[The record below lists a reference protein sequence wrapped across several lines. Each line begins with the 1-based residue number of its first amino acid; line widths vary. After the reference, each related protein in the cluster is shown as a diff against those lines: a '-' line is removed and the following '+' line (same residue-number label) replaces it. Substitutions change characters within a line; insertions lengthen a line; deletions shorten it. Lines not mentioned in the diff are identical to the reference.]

1 MDCDAGSDQTNDV
14 ERLREVMLDLERSR
28 RIEADS
34 RGVAEALVRCLRA
47 LAVGSEPDAMFA
59 ALLSELRAVLD
70 ADCAFVL
77 LAVGEDP
84 DRLDVIAVSGDCPP
98 GGRWRRGPLLR
109 RLEVNRPIAAVFDVT
124 RLEEW
129 HDHLADGG
137 TASALH
143 LSLGGGE
150 RPAVLVCGSRERGH
164 FTDRHVALAGSLAPV
179 AAQAIARANDHLRLL
194 AEIAG
199 RARVAEELRRSQEA
213 LVHLRKMEA
222 VSQLAG
228 GLAHEINTPLQY
240 VSDSLRFIS
249 TSFNGINNLVPTLSA
264 WLEPHM
270 DKEVLAQFLE
280 MADYDYL
287 AKELPKAI
295 EQCQEGLERVG
306 GIVRTLKL
314 FAENEAGDSEPADLN
329 GVLRTTLDIC
339 RAELGQVAEV
349 VLDLHD
355 LPAVPCRIGELRQ
368 VFYNLL
374 INAARAIADHGGARG
389 VIAIS
394 TRRIEDSVEVAIR
407 DDGCGMDA
415 EVLRRAC
422 EPFFT
427 TRPVG
432 QGMGQ
437 GLAIAHQVVHR
448 HGGTL
453 SLASQAGAGTTATVR
468 LPLPAGIPAAPPADA
483 GTQGQRPGAGAFAG
497 GGAGSSGNQVA
508 DAPRAGSP
516 GSMYVIA
523 ANAVGGVSAGLGVG
537 TSEARG

>member
-1 MDCDAGSDQTNDV
+1 MDQDGGCTGANDV

-34 RGVAEALVRCLRA
+34 RLVAEALVRCLHA

-77 LAVGEDP
+77 VAAGEDP
-84 DRLDVIAVSGDCPP
+84 DHLDTIAASGSCPP
-98 GGRWRRGPLLR
+98 GPCWRRGPLLR
-109 RLEVNRPIAAVFDVT
+109 RLEVRRPIAAVFDVS

-129 HDHLADGG
+129 RDHLAEGG
-137 TASALH
+137 TVSALH
-143 LSLGGGE
+143 ISLGGGE

-179 AAQAIARANDHLRLL
+179 AAQAIARANDHLRLR

-199 RARVAEELRRSQEA
+199 RARMAEELRRSQEA
-213 LVHLRKMEA
+213 MAHLRKMEA

-249 TSFNGINNLVPTLSA
+249 TSFNGINNLVPTLST

-270 DKEVLAQFLE
+270 DKAVLAQFLE

-314 FAENEAGDSEPADLN
+314 FAENEAGGSEPADLN
-329 GVLRTTLDIC
+329 AALRTTLDIC
-339 RAELGQVAEV
+339 RSELEAAADV
-349 VLDLHD
+349 VLDLQP
-355 LPAVPCRIGELRQ
+355 LPMVPCRIGEVRQ
-368 VFYNLL
+368 VFYNLM
-374 INAARAIADHGGARG
+374 INAARAVADRGGRRG
-389 VIAIS
+389 VIAIT
-394 TRRIEDSVEVAIR
+394 TRRLEEAVEIAVR
-407 DDGCGMDA
+407 DDGCGMDD

-437 GLAIAHQVVHR
+437 GLAVAHQVVHR
-448 HGGTL
+448 HGGSL
-453 SLASQAGAGTTATVR
+453 GLASQAGVGTTVTVR
-468 LPLPAGIPAAPPADA
+468 LPLTAGNPVARPADA
-483 GTQGQRPGAGAFAG
+483 GTRMQTAGAVMVAG
-497 GGAGSSGNQVA
+497 GGSGQAGNRVA
-508 DAPRAGSP
+508 GGCPVDP
-516 GSMYVIA
+516 GSDVQMTV
-523 ANAVGGVSAGLGVG
+523 VK
-537 TSEARG
+537 

>member
-1 MDCDAGSDQTNDV
+1 MDHDGEGAGANEV
-14 ERLREVMLDLERSR
+14 ERLRELMLDLERSR
-28 RIEADS
+28 RMEADS
-34 RGVAEALVRCLRA
+34 RSVAEALVRCLQA
-47 LAVGSEPDAMFA
+47 LAVGSDPEAMFA
-59 ALLSELRAVLD
+59 SLLSELRAVLD

-77 LAVGEDP
+77 LAADGDP
-84 DRLDVIAVSGDCPP
+84 DRLDTIAASGACPP
-98 GGRWRRGPLLR
+98 GPRWRRGPLLR
-109 RLEVNRPIAAVFDVT
+109 RLEARRPIAAVFDVT

-129 HDHLADGG
+129 REHLTEGG
-137 TASALH
+137 TVAALH
-143 LSLGGGE
+143 ISLGGGG

-164 FTDRHVALAGSLAPV
+164 FTDRHAALAASLAPV
-179 AAQAIARANDHLRLL
+179 AAQAIARANDHLRLR

-270 DKEVLAQFLE
+270 DKAVLAQFLE

-314 FAENEAGDSEPADLN
+314 FAENEVADSVPADLN
-329 GVLRTTLDIC
+329 GAVRTTLDIC
-339 RAELGQVAEV
+339 RAELEQAAEV
-349 VLDLHD
+349 ALDLHQ
-355 LPAVPCRIGELRQ
+355 LPAVHCRIGEIRQ
-368 VFYNLL
+368 VLYNLL
-374 INAARAIADHGGARG
+374 INAARAIADRGGERG
-389 VIAIS
+389 RITVS
-394 TRRIEDSVEVAIR
+394 TRRWEGGVEIVVG

-422 EPFFT
+422 DPFFT

-437 GLAIAHQVVHR
+437 GLAVAHQVVHR

-453 SLASQAGAGTTATVR
+453 VLASQAGVGTTVTVR
-468 LPLPAGIPAAPPADA
+468 LPLVAGNPVAPAADA
-483 GTQGQRPGAGAFAG
+483 GAMPQAAGAQPLA
-497 GGAGSSGNQVA
+497 
-508 DAPRAGSP
+508 SP
-516 GSMYVIA
+516 GSDLAGNRVA
-523 ANAVGGVSAGLGVG
+523 DGSGGGPEPS
-537 TSEARG
+537 R